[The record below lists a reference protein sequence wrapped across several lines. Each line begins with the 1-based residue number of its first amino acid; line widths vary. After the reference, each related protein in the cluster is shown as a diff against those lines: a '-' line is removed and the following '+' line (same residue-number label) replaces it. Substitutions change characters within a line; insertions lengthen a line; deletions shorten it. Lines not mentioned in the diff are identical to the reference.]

1 MPIIK
6 LDVGDLLDMKKPHPC
21 GSCQFTVLR
30 IGSDIRIRCNG
41 CGHDV
46 TVPREKL
53 EKNIK
58 KVTQAK
64 GNDNGTNP

>member
-1 MPIIK
+1 MRIVT
-6 LDVGDLLDMKKPHPC
+6 LNVGDELLMKKPHPC
-21 GSCQFTVLR
+21 GSVIFDVLR
-30 IGSDIRIRCNG
+30 IGSDIRIRCRG

-58 KVTQAK
+58 KVTQTK
-64 GNDNGTNP
+64 GSGNG